1 LTDIRPEPEGWP
13 VQDSDTVVVHRSADT
28 AVGGAPPAPPPPV
41 APGPPPPDRRIGA
54 GMLLALATLVLVAA
68 GVAIAYLLIHRDS
81 NSTVTTV
88 VLNTG
93 TSTPATATAPAV
105 VAKVGV
111 PDLTG
116 KSFADAQAALD
127 RLGVASKAVQ
137 VASGKPAGTVLDQR
151 PKPGARVKKGST
163 VTLSVARSTS
173 TQATTTASTS
183 TTSTTSTSTTTT
195 TAAAPPTPQNAT
207 MPDVSSQAEAAA
219 VQSLNSAGIRASL
232 FFVPGQDPLGTVEQ
246 QAKPSGTTVPYG
258 SHVQINVSSGP
269 GDKPKVTVPSVV
281 GKSLQDALASLNAAH
296 LRLIFVKVPVTSRA
310 QAGKVVQQSP
320 LGGGQAPQNAQVAVF
335 LGAYRS

>member
-1 LTDIRPEPEGWP
+1 
-13 VQDSDTVVVHRSADT
+13 
-28 AVGGAPPAPPPPV
+28 
-41 APGPPPPDRRIGA
+41 
-54 GMLLALATLVLVAA
+54 MLLALGAIVLVAA
-68 GVAIAYLLIHRDS
+68 GIAIAYLLTHRDS
-81 NSTVTTV
+81 NGTVTTV
-88 VLNTG
+88 VLSTG
-93 TSTPATATAPAV
+93 ASTPGTATTPAV
-105 VAKVGV
+105 VAKVAV

-127 RLGVASKAVQ
+127 KLGVASKATQ
-137 VASGKPAGTVLDQR
+137 VASSKPAGTVLDQT
-151 PKPGARVKKGST
+151 PKPGATVKKGST
-163 VTLSVARSTS
+163 VTLSVARATS
-173 TQATTTASTS
+173 TEGTTTTTASTS
-183 TTSTTSTSTTTT
+183 TSTSTTSSTSTPTT
-195 TAAAPPTPQNAT
+195 TAAAPATPQNAT
-207 MPDVSSQAEAAA
+207 VPDVANQTEAAA
-219 VQSLNSAGIRASL
+219 VQSLNRAGILASL
-232 FFVPGQDPLGTVEQ
+232 FFVPSDDPLGTVEQ

-258 SHVQINVSSGP
+258 SHMQINVSTGP